1 MTVLLKIYDDFASNK
16 YVSICTSAAAT
27 VFSIYNIT
35 GRFSS
40 FSGIFS
46 WVNPTALA
54 IGLCAGV
61 AFALISNT
69 YLAYND
75 RVKTEGQRNS
85 IYTTLS
91 LIVGFTGIEENQIV
105 KLIFY
110 RFIANPICENFGYE
124 PICGQSFF
132 GGFKLAFSATTLAIQ
147 LLEGKTKINFQSPIK
162 FS

>member
-16 YVSICTSAAAT
+16 YVSICTSATAT
-27 VFSIYNIT
+27 VLSIYNIT
-35 GRFSS
+35 DRFP
-40 FSGIFS
+40 
-46 WVNPTALA
+46 WWNPTDLA

-91 LIVGFTGIEENQIV
+91 LIVGFTGIEENRTL

-110 RFIANPICENFGYE
+110 RFIANPICKNFGYE
-124 PICGQSFF
+124 LIRGHSFSR
-132 GGFKLAFSATTLAIQ
+132 GFKLAFSATTLAIQ
-147 LLEGKTKINFQSPIK
+147 LMEGKKK
-162 FS
+162 L

>member
-1 MTVLLKIYDDFASNK
+1 MPA
-16 YVSICTSAAAT
+16 
-27 VFSIYNIT
+27 
-35 GRFSS
+35 
-40 FSGIFS
+40 GI
-46 WVNPTALA
+46 V
-54 IGLCAGV
+54 V
-61 AFALISNT
+61 ISNT

-91 LIVGFTGIEENQIV
+91 LIVGFTGIEENRTL

-110 RFIANPICENFGYE
+110 RFIANPICKNFGYKL
-124 PICGQSFF
+124 ICREAFS